1 MTTFHDILGT
11 DRHTPADELKRRYKL
26 LSSRLHPDKGGS
38 KAMMQLLVQAYDKIS
53 QGKGHEEAVRTIAVK
68 GASSERYQAQCRQL
82 EREVEALQRIND
94 DLTLQLQ
101 REKRQ
106 QKATEDL
113 ERVAAACEEDLKLL
127 RRENIRLTKQLDEA
141 RRKLS
146 ESTRTVTRF
155 EPERKTN
162 RKAEAGTLNPLS
174 QVSPAVLNQLK
185 SLGRVNLR
193 RSALMA
199 MPLVVVAGLIAAGKA
214 PWVSLMAMFDEPP
227 PPPEI
232 KMTILNYNPD
242 DAMPASPT
250 QDAMPVPVEPVTRP
264 PAPRIRLI
272 NLVGHWDLQQYE
284 NLPQPYIRV
293 RSDKGSYI
301 VKGCDGDFQYYRN
314 SHLRAGRLAA
324 NLIFERHDRHFQV
337 YNIPYGNGSFATNWA
352 DSQSLL
358 INNEYFPNQG
368 FVEAYQQLQQRCR

>member
-38 KAMMQLLVQAYDKIS
+38 KAMMQLLVQAYDKIC
-53 QGKGHEEAVRTIAVK
+53 QGKGHEEAVRTITVK
-68 GASSERYQAQCRQL
+68 GASSERYQAKCRQL

-101 REKRQ
+101 RDKRQ
-106 QKATEDL
+106 QKSTEEL

-127 RRENIRLTKQLDEA
+127 RRENNRLTKQLDEA

-146 ESTRTVTRF
+146 ESTRTVARF
-155 EPERKTN
+155 EPERKSD
-162 RKAEAGTLNPLS
+162 RKADAGTRAPLS
-174 QVSPAVLNQLK
+174 QISPVVLNQLK
-185 SLGRVNLR
+185 SLGRINLR

-199 MPLVVVAGLIAAGKA
+199 MPLIVVAGLITAGKA
-214 PWVSLMAMFDEPP
+214 PWLSLMAMFDEPP
-227 PPPEI
+227 PPPEV

-242 DAMPASPT
+242 DAMPTTPA
-250 QDAMPVPVEPVTRP
+250 QEIMPIQAESAVRP
-264 PAPRIRLI
+264 LAPRIRLV

-293 RSDKGSYI
+293 RSEKGSYI
-301 VKGCDGDFQYYRN
+301 VKGCGGHFQYYHN

-337 YNIPYGNGSFATNWA
+337 YNIPYGNGSFAANWA

-368 FVEAYQQLQQRCR
+368 FVEAYQQLLQRCR